1 MTSHHVAREPAR
13 ILRGAGLAAAL
24 LFVPL
29 LAPAARAAEPA
40 FTGGLELPGSPGL
53 LFQRCAESKQVKA
66 TGPRDLTFTVRASSK
81 SKLLELTPLIDGAAQ
96 KPRSFEPVADTGR
109 GPRGVTLT
117 KPLKIAIPVPAGDHQ
132 VGLRCS
138 GADEVWIGLPSGSD
152 LALDLGVA
160 PAPHT
165 AAPPAPAAL
174 APPPLPEAL
183 PLDTSPLPS
192 AKKEETRLI
201 TATPARPPETA
212 AATSVATTSQ
222 GQGGDAPPR
231 WSLEFRAGGDRS
243 SESYTDSST
252 VGHFGGEVGFR
263 PIPRVPIL
271 LGADLRL
278 STQRYRVG
286 GLGTDGSS
294 GYAPA
299 VSEQRTDVYAASGYD
314 LGDLLLH
321 DLLGGRFSAI
331 PLGGLHYLGIRNGTF
346 PADFLGVEFGLRLRY
361 ALSPGLTLLAGGA
374 TAFNFLHKHDT
385 LSAVGRPFAVTT
397 LRLGLALPI
406 AGGHALEL
414 EYEGDLLA
422 MTYDT
427 RVSHG
432 VSLGL
437 RSVF

>member
-1 MTSHHVAREPAR
+1 MTFPQVARELAR
-13 ILRGAGLAAAL
+13 ILFGAGLAAGLVSAL
-24 LFVPL
+24 LL
-29 LAPAARAAEPA
+29 GSAARAAEPG
-40 FTGGLELPGSPGL
+40 FTDGLELPGSPGL
-53 LFQRCAESKQVKA
+53 LFLRCAEAKLVKA
-66 TGPRDLTFTVRASSK
+66 TGPRDLTFTVRASAK
-81 SKLLELTPLIDGAAQ
+81 SKLLEVTPLLDGTAQ
-96 KPRSFEPVADTGR
+96 KPRAFEPVADTSR

-117 KPLKIAIPVPAGDHQ
+117 RPLKVAILVPAGEHT

-138 GADEVWIGLPSGSD
+138 AADEVWVGLPSGSD
-152 LALDLGVA
+152 LSLDLGL
-160 PAPHT
+160 
-165 AAPPAPAAL
+165 AAAMP
-174 APPPLPEAL
+174 PPPLPEAL

-192 AKKEETRLI
+192 AKKEKDQRTLS
-201 TATPARPPETA
+201 ATPAKAPEPA
-212 AATSVATTSQ
+212 AATSVATSAP
-222 GQGGDAPPR
+222 GQGTDAPPR

-243 SESYTDSST
+243 AESYTDPST
-252 VGHFGGEVGFR
+252 VGHFGGEAGFR

-271 LGADLRL
+271 LGGDLRL

-299 VSEQRTDVYAASGYD
+299 VSEQRTDIYAASGYD

-346 PADFLGVEFGLRLRY
+346 PADFLGIEFGLRLRY

>member
-66 TGPRDLTFTVRASSK
+66 TGPRDLTFTVRASAK
-81 SKLLELTPLIDGAAQ
+81 SKLLELTPLLDGAAQ

-109 GPRGVTLT
+109 GPRGVTLA
-117 KPLKIAIPVPAGDHQ
+117 KPLKVAVAVPAGEHT

-138 GADEVWIGLPSGSD
+138 AADEVWIGLPSGSD
-152 LALDLGVA
+152 LSLDVDLT
-160 PAPHT
+160 PAPV
-165 AAPPAPAAL
+165 AAMP
-174 APPPLPEAL
+174 PPPLPEAL

-192 AKKEETRLI
+192 AKKDTRTI
-201 TATPARPPETA
+201 IATTAKPPEPA
-212 AATSVATTSQ
+212 AANSVATSAR

-271 LGADLRL
+271 LGGDLRL

-294 GYAPA
+294 GYSPA
-299 VSEQRTDVYAASGYD
+299 VSEQRTDIYAASGYD

-374 TAFNFLHKHDT
+374 TAFNFLKKHDT